1 MGTVRVLRREDEF
14 VHFGVPDDP
23 AESNGLIDYSYAGY
37 ERYLETV
44 IDEILVEQPRERK
57 LVTIL
62 GVVPRQHVF
71 WRGNLRV
78 LKELLARVGV
88 EANIIFSGENGP
100 EALRRIS
107 AAELTLVFSSTS
119 GLSAAKKLE
128 SRFGIPFAVFA
139 SVPVGPRDT
148 SAFLRIIGRILRLRE
163 ARVEE
168 VIAAEERHSV
178 FAGDCIGDMARDL
191 LLNVPVGIVA
201 DSPTAVGLAR
211 YGANELGWQPEI
223 IVITDNPPKESRGFI
238 IGNLTEGIRCPIIPR
253 VAFETDPWRIRLLL
267 QEHTLQFILA
277 SSREKAIAT
286 DDRNAML
293 VSVAFPVHDRLI
305 IDRTYAGYRGGL
317 ALIED
322 VAFAYGQLPRKP

>member
-1 MGTVRVLRREDEF
+1 MGTVRVLRRDEEF
-14 VHFGVPDDP
+14 AHFGVSEDS
-23 AESNGLIDYSYAGY
+23 AESNGLTDYSYAGY

-44 IDEILVEQPRERK
+44 IDEILVEQSRERK

-62 GVVPRQHVF
+62 GVVPHQHVF

-88 EANIIFSGENGP
+88 EANIIFTGENDP

-107 AAELTLVFSSTS
+107 AAELTLVFSSSS
-119 GLSAAKKLE
+119 GLSAAKRLE

-148 SAFLRIIGRILRLRE
+148 SAFLRIIGRMLKLRE
-163 ARVEE
+163 TRVEE
-168 VIAAEERHSV
+168 VIAAEEGNSLRSNSWI
-178 FAGDCIGDMARDL
+178 DDTTRDL

-211 YGANELGWQPEI
+211 YGANELGWQPEV
-223 IVITDNPPKESRGFI
+223 IVITDSPPEESRGFI
-238 IGNLTEGIRCPIIPR
+238 IRNLTEGITCPVIPR
-253 VAFETDPWRIRLLL
+253 VVFETDPWRIRHLL
-267 QEHTLQFILA
+267 QEHAPQFILA
-277 SSREKAIAT
+277 SSREKSVAAN
-286 DDRNAML
+286 DLNAML
-293 VSVAFPVHDRLI
+293 VSVAYPVHDRLI

-322 VAFAYGQLPRKP
+322 VAFAYGQFPRKP

>member
-1 MGTVRVLRREDEF
+1 MGTVRVLRREEEF
-14 VHFGVPDDP
+14 THFGVSDL
-23 AESNGLIDYSYAGY
+23 AGSNGLADFSYAGY

-62 GVVPRQHVF
+62 GVVPQQHVF
-71 WRGNLRV
+71 WRGSLRV

-88 EANIIFSGENGP
+88 EANIVFTTGP

-107 AAELTLVFSSTS
+107 AAELTLVFSSSS
-119 GLSAAKKLE
+119 GLEAAKKFE
-128 SRFGIPFAVFA
+128 KRFGIPFAVFA

-148 SAFLRIIGRILRLRE
+148 NAFLRIVGKMLRLRE
-163 ARVEE
+163 ARIEE
-168 VIAAEERHSV
+168 VIAAEGRYSV
-178 FAGDCIGDMARDL
+178 LAGDCVDDTARDL
-191 LLNVPVGIVA
+191 LLNAPVGIVA

-223 IVITDNPPKESRGFI
+223 VVITDNPPEESRGFI
-238 IGNLTEGIRCPIIPR
+238 TRNLTDGIRCPVIPR
-253 VAFETDPWRIRLLL
+253 VFFETDPWRIRHLL
-267 QEHTLQFILA
+267 QEHSLQFVLA
-277 SSREKAIAT
+277 SSREKAIAAN
-286 DDRNAML
+286 DLNATL
-293 VSVAFPVHDRLI
+293 LSVAFPVHDRII

-322 VAFAYGQLPRKP
+322 VAFAYGQFPRKP

>member
-1 MGTVRVLRREDEF
+1 MGTVRALRREEESA
-14 VHFGVPDDP
+14 HFGVLDDP
-23 AESNGLIDYSYAGY
+23 AESNGLTDHSYAGY
-37 ERYLETV
+37 ERYLKTV
-44 IDEILVEQPRERK
+44 IEEILVEQPRKRK

-62 GVVPRQHVF
+62 GVVPHQHVF

-78 LKELLARVGV
+78 LKEILARVGV

-107 AAELTLVFSSTS
+107 SAELTLVFSASS

-148 SAFLRIIGRILRLRE
+148 SAFLRIIGRMLKLRE

-168 VIAAEERHSV
+168 VIAAEEDNSLRSSSWM
-178 FAGDCIGDMARDL
+178 DDTARDL

-211 YGANELGWQPEI
+211 YGANELGWQPGI
-223 IVITDNPPKESRGFI
+223 IVITDDPPKESRGFI
-238 IGNLTEGIRCPIIPR
+238 IKNLTEGIKCPVVPR
-253 VAFETDPWRIRLLL
+253 VVFKTDPWRIRHLL

-277 SSREKAIAT
+277 SSREKAVAASEL
-286 DDRNAML
+286 NAML
-293 VSVAFPVHDRLI
+293 VSVAYPVHDRLI
-305 IDRTYAGYRGGL
+305 IERTYAGYRGGL

-322 VAFAYGQLPRKP
+322 VAFAYGQSLRKP